1 MLLAPRFREGRLL
14 ARAARAISSTRS
26 LTLRLRSRSLDP
38 AAPAILVTFFI
49 VRVSTRTPSP
59 NRLLSVG

>member
-1 MLLAPRFREGRLL
+1 L
-14 ARAARAISSTRS
+14 ARAARAISSTRH
-26 LTLRLRSRSLDP
+26 LTLRLRSRSWVP
-38 AAPAILVTFFI
+38 AAPAIPVIFCI